1 MPGTRFPSILAYYDY
16 RHVEEDLVALKT
28 ADEYKQSL
36 KAMRPNIH
44 KFGKVIED
52 VTTHPA
58 TRWTVEGHAQIY
70 RAQHDPET
78 REMVTTT

>member
-1 MPGTRFPSILAYYDY
+1 M
-16 RHVEEDLVALKT
+16 ALKT

-36 KAMRPNIH
+36 RAMRANIH

-70 RAQHDPET
+70 GAQHDP
-78 REMVTTT
+78 